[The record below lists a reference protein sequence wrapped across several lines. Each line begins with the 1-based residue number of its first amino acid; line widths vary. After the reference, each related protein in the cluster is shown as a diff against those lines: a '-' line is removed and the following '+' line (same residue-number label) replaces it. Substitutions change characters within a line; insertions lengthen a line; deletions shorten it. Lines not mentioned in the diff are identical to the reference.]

1 MIRVAAL
8 ALAFVVGGC
17 ATTGS
22 RAQLIDVAR
31 TTLNCPVE
39 QMEVAMISSQTHWVR
54 GCDQVATFTLD
65 CAVDTCTW
73 RLQGKPV
80 KRR

>member
-1 MIRVAAL
+1 
-8 ALAFVVGGC
+8 
-17 ATTGS
+17 
-22 RAQLIDVAR
+22 
-31 TTLNCPVE
+31 
-39 QMEVAMISSQTHWVR
+39 MEVAMISSQTHWVR